1 MNRGSGIGGGCATC
15 VTASPRAWCG
25 TGWAGSN
32 GTADRRGDSCHDG
45 GVTPEQV
52 LARLSSLRQYTQD
65 GMRYPHKPLLALL
78 LAGSPTAARMTWTT
92 A

>member
-1 MNRGSGIGGGCATC
+1 
-15 VTASPRAWCG
+15 
-25 TGWAGSN
+25 
-32 GTADRRGDSCHDG
+32 
-45 GVTPEQV
+45 VTPEQV